1 MSVTIEISELDA
13 DLWDAFQ
20 RGGPWIAHSEYMQL
34 KADNAKLRELAT
46 YALRHIIEAECEEL
60 DRETLRGKPC
70 EDCVDYGSSDCPK
83 CMPRMFDVSGIEVD

>member
-34 KADNAKLRELAT
+34 KAKNDRLRELLSSYWKAVHCPAT
-46 YALRHIIEAECEEL
+46 PNVPRDYLAEMREL
-60 DRETLRGKPC
+60 G
-70 EDCVDYGSSDCPK
+70 V
-83 CMPRMFDVSGIEVD
+83 EVDE